1 MLFNRRQISLALASL
16 VMPVRHA
23 LGEEPEFPNRP
34 VRLVVPYDAGGGVD
48 AAARPLARALSEVWG
63 QSVVVDNKPGA
74 DSIIGTGEV
83 VRAKP
88 DGYTILLNIL
98 SIVQNP
104 HLRPKMPFDTLAELA
119 PVVQVSTE
127 PLYLIVTKTLGVSTP
142 AEFIELARRKPGK
155 LSFGSWGNASTGHLL
170 LNSLQRKAQVD
181 ITHVPYK
188 GMGAAIQTMIAGDLD
203 SAMVPYAIARIG
215 LETGKV
221 VVIGA
226 AGPTR
231 SPVLPQVPTLEES
244 GLQGFTRAQWMGL
257 FAPAKTPKAIV
268 DKIARDVTAALS
280 KPAWASWLAQGGAS
294 PAGGTPEA
302 FAQIVRQDSDYYR
315 DLIKAANLRL
325 E

>member
-1 MLFNRRQISLALASL
+1 MMLNRRQVNLGLASL
-16 VMPVRHA
+16 PMLAHRA
-23 LGEEPEFPNRP
+23 ARAEPEYPNRP

-48 AAARPLARALSEVWG
+48 AAARPLARALSEGWG
-63 QSVVVDNKPGA
+63 QPVIVDNKPGA

-83 VRAKP
+83 ARAKP
-88 DGYTILLNIL
+88 DGYTILLGIL

-104 HLRPKMPFDTLAELA
+104 HLRAKMPFDTLADLA

-127 PLYLIVTKTLGVSTP
+127 PLYLVVTKTLGVTTP
-142 AEFIELARRKPGK
+142 AEFIDLARRKPGK

-181 ITHVPYK
+181 ITHVPFK
-188 GMGAAIQTMIAGDLD
+188 GMGVAVQTMIAGDLD

-215 LETGKV
+215 LETGKI

-244 GLQGFTRAQWMGL
+244 GLQGFSRAQWMGL
-257 FAPAKTPKAIV
+257 FAPAKTPKSIV
-268 DKIARDVTAALS
+268 DKIAKDVTAALS
-280 KPAWASWLAQGGAS
+280 NPALVSWLAQGGAS

-302 FAQIVRQDSDYYR
+302 FAHIVRQDSEYYR
-315 DLIKAANLRL
+315 ELIKAANLRL

>member
-1 MLFNRRQISLALASL
+1 MLNRRQAALGLASIPL
-16 VMPVRHA
+16 LASHA
-23 LGEEPEFPNRP
+23 MGSEPDFPNRP

-63 QSVVVDNKPGA
+63 QPVVVENKPGA

-88 DGYTILLNIL
+88 DGYTILLSIL

-104 HLRPKMPFDTLAELA
+104 HLRPKMPFDTMADLA
-119 PVVQVSTE
+119 PVIQVSSE
-127 PLYLIVTKTLGVSTP
+127 PLYLVVTKSLGVSTP

-188 GMGAAIQTMIAGDLD
+188 GMAVAMQSMMTGDLD
-203 SAMVPYAIARIG
+203 SAMVPYAIARVG

-244 GLQGFTRAQWMGL
+244 GLQGFARAQWMGL
-257 FAPAKTPKAIV
+257 FAPAKTPKSVI
-268 DKIARDVTAALS
+268 DKIAKDVNAALG
-280 KPAWASWLAQGGAS
+280 KPALASWLTQGGAS
-294 PAGGTPEA
+294 PAGGTSEA
-302 FAQIVRQDSDYYR
+302 FTLVVRQDSDYYR